1 MTIVRKTL
9 ADLPPIS
16 PVRAA
21 ELRAMAERPD
31 SEIDLGDAPELE
43 AEGWRNAIPGKFFR
57 PLKTQITIRV
67 DKDVLHWLKSGGSGY
82 QSRLNAILREA
93 MVREQKDG
101 TARQPKAEAI
111 SA

>member
-1 MTIVRKTL
+1 
-9 ADLPPIS
+9 
-16 PVRAA
+16 
-21 ELRAMAERPD
+21 MAERPD
-31 SEIDLGDAPELE
+31 SEIDLGEAPELD

-93 MVREQKDG
+93 MIREQKG
-101 TARQPKAEAI
+101 EMAHQPKAEAI

>member
-16 PVRAA
+16 PERAA
-21 ELRAMAERPD
+21 ELRAMAERSD
-31 SEIDLGDAPELE
+31 SEIDLGDAPELD

>member
-16 PVRAA
+16 PERAA

-31 SEIDLGDAPELE
+31 SEIDLGEAPELD

-67 DKDVLHWLKSGGSGY
+67 DKDVLHWLKS
-82 QSRLNAILREA
+82 
-93 MVREQKDG
+93 V
-101 TARQPKAEAI
+101 
-111 SA
+111 

>member
-16 PVRAA
+16 PERAA

-31 SEIDLGDAPELE
+31 SEIDLGEAPELD

-57 PLKTQITIRV
+57 PLKTQINIRV

-93 MVREQKDG
+93 MVREQKDE

>member
-16 PVRAA
+16 PERAA
-21 ELRAMAERPD
+21 ELRAMAERSD
-31 SEIDLGDAPELE
+31 SEIDLGDAPELD

-67 DKDVLHWLKSGGSGY
+67 DEDVLHWLKSGGSGY
-82 QSRLNAILREA
+82 QSLREA
-93 MVREQKDG
+93 MVREQKDE

>member
-1 MTIVRKTL
+1 MW
-9 ADLPPIS
+9 
-16 PVRAA
+16 
-21 ELRAMAERPD
+21 
-31 SEIDLGDAPELE
+31 G
-43 AEGWRNAIPGKFFR
+43 
-57 PLKTQITIRV
+57 ITR
-67 DKDVLHWLKSGGSGY
+67 LKSGGSGY

>member
-16 PVRAA
+16 PERAA
-21 ELRAMAERPD
+21 ELRAMAERSD
-31 SEIDLGDAPELE
+31 SEIDLGDAPELD

-67 DKDVLHWLKSGGSGY
+67 DKDVLHWLQSGGSGY

-93 MVREQKDG
+93 MVREQKDE